1 VAVDFFEQ
9 VDIAQNA
16 RRFCLYS
23 HAALVLID
31 NLKAF
36 ACVAEAFFA
45 MHIWV
50 AHSARAYH
58 TRLAFSFE
66 RILKKLGRILLDG
79 YILKPMV
86 EAVAIG
92 TAVAIDAP
100 VRAAA
105 VYVHSVF
112 CG

>member
-1 VAVDFFEQ
+1 
-9 VDIAQNA
+9 
-16 RRFCLYS
+16 
-23 HAALVLID
+23 
-31 NLKAF
+31 
-36 ACVAEAFFA
+36 
-45 MHIWV
+45 MV

-66 RILKKLGRILLDG
+66 RVLKKLGRVLLDG
-79 YILKPMV
+79 YIFKPMV

-105 VYVHSVF
+105 VDVHSVF
-112 CG
+112 C

>member
-1 VAVDFFEQ
+1 
-9 VDIAQNA
+9 
-16 RRFCLYS
+16 LYS
-23 HAALVLID
+23 HAALVLI
-31 NLKAF
+31 NNFEAF
-36 ACVAEAFFA
+36 ARVAEAFFA
-45 MHIWV
+45 VHIRV

-66 RILKKLGRILLDG
+66 RVLKKFGRIMLDG
-79 YILKPMV
+79 YIFKPMV

-92 TAVAIDAP
+92 TAVAIDAT
-100 VRAAA
+100 VRTAA